1 MYCFA
6 LLAVPL
12 LILLLF
18 LLAVSLRVHLCLCI
32 DGFNAVLQADLNFL
46 YFFSAKNIIV
56 INIIDGNFSVFVLGR
71 RIKPVKKKKPGRKK
85 KGKKTALLKHIRV
98 KSVAIQGA
106 VGAGDDAAAT
116 AMLCGIIIAALNG
129 MACAFCPRVRSYIEP
144 LYGQKTFRL
153 KMDGIIGIG

>member
-1 MYCFA
+1 MYWTVLVFA
-6 LLAVPL
+6 VL
-12 LILLLF
+12 LILF
-18 LLAVSLRVHLCLCI
+18 AVSLRVHLCLCI

-46 YFFSAKNIIV
+46 YFFSAKNMLV
-56 INIIDGNFSVFVLGR
+56 INFIDGNFSVFVLGR
-71 RIKPVKKKKPGRKK
+71 RIIPVKKKKPVRKK

-116 AMLCGIIIAALNG
+116 AMLCGIIMAALNG

-144 LYGQKTFRL
+144 VYGQKTFRL

>member
-1 MYCFA
+1 MYWTVLVFA
-6 LLAVPL
+6 VL
-12 LILLLF
+12 LILF
-18 LLAVSLRVHLCLCI
+18 AVSLRVHLCLCI

-46 YFFSAKNIIV
+46 YFFSAKNMLV

-71 RIKPVKKKKPGRKK
+71 RIIPVKKKKPRRKK

-98 KSVAIQGA
+98 KSVSIHGA

-116 AMLCGIIIAALNG
+116 AMLCGIIMAALNG
-129 MACAFCPRVRSYIEP
+129 MACAFCPCVRSYIEP
-144 LYGQKTFRL
+144 VYGQKTFRL